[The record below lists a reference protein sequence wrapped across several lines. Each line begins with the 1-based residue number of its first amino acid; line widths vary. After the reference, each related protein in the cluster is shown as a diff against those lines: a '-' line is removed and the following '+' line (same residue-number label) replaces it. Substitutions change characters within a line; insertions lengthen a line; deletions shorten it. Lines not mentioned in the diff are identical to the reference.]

1 MQAIHAISA
10 LGSMLGNYKKINKNS
25 QKKNYENKN
34 ILMKTR
40 KGNNGWNS
48 KTYY

>member
-25 QKKNYENKN
+25 PKKKLQK
-34 ILMKTR
+34 
-40 KGNNGWNS
+40 
-48 KTYY
+48 

>member
-1 MQAIHAISA
+1 MQVIHAISA
-10 LGSMLGNYKKINKNS
+10 LGSMLGNYLKKKNHK
-25 QKKNYENKN
+25 KKNYENKN